1 MKGFISRSRG
11 LLPSWAVMTMTVVA
25 ATVLLAACVVGVTP
39 TPPPV
44 ATPPAPTATPLP
56 LKSLKL
62 SPEKGYA
69 GASFTVTGEGLTPG
83 KAVQFQ
89 WVTWNGGFDT
99 KVSAENV
106 EFYEPKFVEQRV
118 VLGNAVADA
127 VGLARATFVAPE
139 DFGDVH
145 DIYALVD
152 GQQVARGGFI
162 ILRSATMTPTQG
174 PVGTPITITVKGLS
188 WEPFKRTL
196 ALRYDNKYM
205 GFVSTVTTK
214 GTAVFQI
221 RAAGP
226 VGARTIQLQQSSTA
240 QPYLNVQQSPIA
252 YLWDNIPEREFRW
265 VFTVTKDD
273 GAPPPAIEFPDGRLV
288 AAVSDAA
295 PRTTKAAVPV
305 ALAFSAVVEPARGP
319 ILSRAALRAD
329 RLPPRAEIELIWVS
343 ARGNR
348 LSPSGW
354 NLAEKPLQKA
364 TTDEGGS
371 LRATIQVPDDLG
383 GWHSI
388 RLVQGERLLA
398 ETPYYVERSFVDVSP
413 KRVKSGETFTIQ
425 IKGIGWTEL
434 DNGFAATYDN
444 AYIGYACGFNSNGDV
459 TMTLVATGGPGTH
472 LIDIYPYMFQGVH
485 GKPPWS
491 YQIPQLTALRDHPG
505 LALGYNLPIFRLAI
519 QVTE

>member
-1 MKGFISRSRG
+1 
-11 LLPSWAVMTMTVVA
+11 
-25 ATVLLAACVVGVTP
+25 
-39 TPPPV
+39 
-44 ATPPAPTATPLP
+44 
-56 LKSLKL
+56 
-62 SPEKGYA
+62 
-69 GASFTVTGEGLTPG
+69 
-83 KAVQFQ
+83 
-89 WVTWNGGFDT
+89 
-99 KVSAENV
+99 
-106 EFYEPKFVEQRV
+106 
-118 VLGNAVADA
+118 
-127 VGLARATFVAPE
+127 
-139 DFGDVH
+139 
-145 DIYALVD
+145 
-152 GQQVARGGFI
+152 
-162 ILRSATMTPTQG
+162 
-174 PVGTPITITVKGLS
+174 
-188 WEPFKRTL
+188 
-196 ALRYDNKYM
+196 M
-205 GFVSTVTTK
+205 GFVPTVTTK
-214 GTAVFQI
+214 GTAVFQL
-221 RAAGP
+221 RGAGP
-226 VGARTIQLQQSSTA
+226 VGAHTIQLLQSSSA
-240 QPYLNVQQSPIA
+240 QPYLNVQQSPVA

-265 VFTVTKDD
+265 TFTATRDD
-273 GAPPPAIEFPDGRLV
+273 GPPPPAIEFPDGSLV

-305 ALAFSAVVEPARGP
+305 ALAFSAVFEPPRAP
-319 ILSRAALRAD
+319 ILSRASLRAD

-343 ARGNR
+343 ARGTR

-354 NLAEKPLQKA
+354 NLTEKPLQKA

-472 LIDIYPYMFQGVH
+472 LIDIYPYMFQGH